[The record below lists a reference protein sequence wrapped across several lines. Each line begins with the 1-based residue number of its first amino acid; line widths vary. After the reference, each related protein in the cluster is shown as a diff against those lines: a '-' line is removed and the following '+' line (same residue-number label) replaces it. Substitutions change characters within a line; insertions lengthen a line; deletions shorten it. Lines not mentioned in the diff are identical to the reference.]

1 MDMERIKTT
10 LIRHE
15 GLELKPYRCTSDK
28 LTIGVGRNLDDRGI
42 THTTAMQ
49 MLDED
54 IELSI
59 EDLRRNLSWFDE
71 MPEPVQEALINLAFN
86 MGIVRL
92 MQFRKTIAFLRD
104 REWDKAATEMLDSR
118 YATQVGRR
126 ADEVA
131 DMIRSAADA

>member
-71 MPEPVQEALINLAFN
+71 MPEPVQEALINRTFN

>member
-71 MPEPVQEALINLAFN
+71 MPEPVQEALINLTFN

>member
-71 MPEPVQEALINLAFN
+71 MPEPVQEALINLTLN

>member
-59 EDLRRNLSWFDE
+59 EDLRRNLSWFDD
-71 MPEPVQEALINLAFN
+71 MPEPVPEALINLTFN

>member
-15 GLELKPYRCTSDK
+15 GLELKPYRCTSNK

>member
-59 EDLRRNLSWFDE
+59 EDLRRNLSWFDD
-71 MPEPVQEALINLAFN
+71 MPEPVQEALINLTFN